1 MKSESILN
9 SIIVDELNEIKE
21 SFSSERRTEIV
32 DDYDD
37 IDIEDLIPNEPM
49 VVTITH
55 RGYIKRVPLKQYEKQ
70 KRGGKG
76 KIAVTT
82 HDDDFIEQF
91 L

>member
-1 MKSESILN
+1 VTSILN

-55 RGYIKRVPLKQYEKQ
+55 SRLHKEGTTQ
-70 KRGGKG
+70 
-76 KIAVTT
+76 AV
-82 HDDDFIEQF
+82 
-91 L
+91 